1 MTLAHL
7 SSSTIH
13 RLGAAILLFDP
24 HRCPLWCPL
33 RSARL
38 LSHARSRGA
47 LFIPHDF
54 LSPFRA
60 RIGRSRGGSVVDD
73 DGGAS
78 TGLVEPSPLECV
90 LSFTEF
96 GEDGSLNA
104 ILLPHVIPPVWILL
118 LTRF

>member
-1 MTLAHL
+1 
-7 SSSTIH
+7 
-13 RLGAAILLFDP
+13 LFT
-24 HRCPLWCPL
+24 
-33 RSARL
+33 
-38 LSHARSRGA
+38 
-47 LFIPHDF
+47 PHDF

-60 RIGRSRGGSVVDD
+60 RIGRSGGGSVADDD
-73 DGGAS
+73 DGTS